1 LTSRMSV
8 SVFTRIWPPW
18 VWHWK
23 KRLRAIFVL
32 LCWTVPNPLRGD
44 IVEGDVLD
52 PPTPARLTGFYP
64 VPVRHG
70 LTAGELVRWWNDLNG
85 WKAKLEVV
93 PLGKWKRNQWYDE
106 AGWTFIP
113 PSPNIRTL
121 TGALLYV
128 GIGCFEATNVSV
140 GRGTDMPFEIFGAP
154 WMDGAAVCA
163 YLRTQK
169 FQGAVF
175 EPVTFVPTEDL
186 YKGETCHGVRIRITN
201 RNTIRPYAL
210 FTSAFFHDCEKRKRI

>member
-1 LTSRMSV
+1 
-8 SVFTRIWPPW
+8 
-18 VWHWK
+18 
-23 KRLRAIFVL
+23 
-32 LCWTVPNPLRGD
+32 
-44 IVEGDVLD
+44 
-52 PPTPARLTGFYP
+52 
-64 VPVRHG
+64 
-70 LTAGELVRWWNDLNG
+70 LNG

-210 FTSAFFHDCEKRKRI
+210 FTSAFFTIAKNEKEFKPDWGEIEIVTGTSMLKNFSEEGRPYLEYLERVQGKLDEFVSRIKSFKLYP